1 MSTKLYSPDHEWVRV
16 DGNIATIGITDYAQ
30 QQLGDIVYVELPKV
44 GRGFARAEVAAVV
57 ESVKAASDIFAPIS
71 GDVVEINT
79 ALNDE
84 PALINSDAEGQGW
97 LIKLKMI
104 DPRELS
110 ALIDA
115 AAYEA
120 HTT

>member
-1 MSTKLYSPDHEWVRV
+1 MSTTLYSPDHEWLKVE
-16 DGNIATIGITDYAQ
+16 GNIATIGITDYAQ

-57 ESVKAASDIFAPIS
+57 ESVKAASDIYAPIS

-79 ALNDE
+79 ALNE
-84 PALINSDAEGQGW
+84 QPALINSDAEGQGW
-97 LIKLKMI
+97 LFRFKMT
-104 DPRELS
+104 DPRELG
-110 ALIDA
+110 ALMDA